1 MVSQGGRYFGTLL
14 KGHSGITQG
23 DPLSPTIFN
32 VVVDSVICYWVNL
45 VVLEENRMNFASN
58 SVFGKTP
65 KFVYLGLLR
74 AHTADK
80 MKSIFAPATRAV
92 GLVDNSDCLTSK
104 HRIAEHTVD
113 KLSEEKVYSD
123 YI

>member
-1 MVSQGGRYFGTLL
+1 
-14 KGHSGITQG
+14 
-23 DPLSPTIFN
+23 
-32 VVVDSVICYWVNL
+32 
-45 VVLEENRMNFASN
+45 MNFASN

-113 KLSEEKVYSD
+113 KVSEEKVYSD
-123 YI
+123 YIKNSEFETLYIFDRVIIMGSTNQFWDSTN